1 MKWEQRLRHSR
12 GYGVHSPFLYGV
24 VRQAMMPHHMVGGPT
39 QLHSDLQA
47 AGIDKRTATRLQN
60 YLHHVGLSEW
70 SIDKVPSIGAEES
83 LMIATPDCPTE
94 VLKQMITTVV
104 GSEEHN
110 TKATLCVI
118 HRRGKTSKRLRRRL
132 VAEHKGMSA
141 EKRHFTLLFFNP
153 ALPKQHII
161 I

>member
-1 MKWEQRLRHSR
+1 MRHSR

-24 VRQAMMPHHMVGGPT
+24 VRQAMMPRRVVGGPT

-60 YLHHVGLSEW
+60 YLYYVGLSEW
-70 SIDKVPSIGAEES
+70 TINKVPPFGAEDM
-83 LMIATPDCPTE
+83 LMIATPDCPAD
-94 VLKQMITTVV
+94 VLKQMMSIV